1 MPAGWIPMASVTNN
15 NKPEKDK
22 THMKATKANN
32 LTVEQV
38 RAAAAAL
45 LARREAMPFL
55 LSLPP
60 EQREKRRLG
69 GKALRFA
76 ESRLE
81 AARQHRES
89 LPAAFD
95 FRRFEREVGVAA
107 ALEECLI
114 VADSI
119 CQRLQDTLQV
129 IGTRNVRAGAE
140 VFGYIKTASNA
151 APGLKS
157 TVEQLTKHRQAAPA
171 RPRDSR
177 RLPEPK
183 AGPSP
188 ATSESPATPPAASR
202 PTPPDEKAA

>member
-1 MPAGWIPMASVTNN
+1 M
-15 NKPEKDK
+15 
-22 THMKATKANN
+22 
-32 LTVEQV
+32 
-38 RAAAAAL
+38 

-69 GKALRFA
+69 GKALRIA
-76 ESRLE
+76 ASRLE

-107 ALEECLI
+107 ALEQCLV

-119 CQRLQDTLQV
+119 CQQLQDTLQV
-129 IGTRNVRAGAE
+129 VGTRNVRAGAE

-151 APGLKS
+151 APGLKR

-171 RPRDSR
+171 RPRASG
-177 RLPEPK
+177 RLPDPTT
-183 AGPSP
+183 GPSP
-188 ATSESPATPPAASR
+188 AAPETPSTSPDASGPAPA
-202 PTPPDEKAA
+202 PDTKAA